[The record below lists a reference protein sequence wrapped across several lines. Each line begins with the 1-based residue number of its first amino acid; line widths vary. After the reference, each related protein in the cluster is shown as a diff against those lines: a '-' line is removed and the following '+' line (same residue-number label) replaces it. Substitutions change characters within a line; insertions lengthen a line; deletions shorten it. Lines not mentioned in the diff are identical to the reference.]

1 MPLVTPTN
9 NEKKKDCTPTG
20 GANTVKSSYGSTGR
34 KKSEK
39 SKSKNK
45 EKEGSVDSS
54 GRAAFKT
61 HQRRETASSI
71 LEQVSAKQEA
81 KKIKSKRLTR

>member
-1 MPLVTPTN
+1 MPLITPTN
-9 NEKKKDCTPTG
+9 NEKKKGSTPTG
-20 GANTVKSSYGSTGR
+20 DAYTVKSSYGSTGR

-45 EKEGSVDSS
+45 EKESSIDSA
-54 GRAAFKT
+54 GRVAFKT

-71 LEQVSAKQEA
+71 LAQVSAKQEA
-81 KKIKSKRLTR
+81 KKIKTKRLSR